1 MVLVLAFRFDI
12 QIHLGGIAQG
22 FEEMQEHFC
31 RHLTN
36 LFTIEL
42 CIPYQPGASTEV
54 QANLAKAV
62 IHRQGIAITLDAT
75 FVSQCLI
82 DAIA

>member
-1 MVLVLAFRFDI
+1 MVLVLAFRFYI
-12 QIHLGGIAQG
+12 QIHLGSIAQG

-31 RHLTN
+31 RHFTN
-36 LFTIEL
+36 LFTNEL
-42 CIPYQPGASTEV
+42 CIPYQPGTSAEV

-62 IHRQGIAITLDAT
+62 IHRQGIAITLDT
-75 FVSQCLI
+75 TLISQCLI

>member
-1 MVLVLAFRFDI
+1 MVLVLTFRFDI

-36 LFTIEL
+36 LFTIEF

-75 FVSQCLI
+75 LVAQCLI
-82 DAIA
+82 DTIA